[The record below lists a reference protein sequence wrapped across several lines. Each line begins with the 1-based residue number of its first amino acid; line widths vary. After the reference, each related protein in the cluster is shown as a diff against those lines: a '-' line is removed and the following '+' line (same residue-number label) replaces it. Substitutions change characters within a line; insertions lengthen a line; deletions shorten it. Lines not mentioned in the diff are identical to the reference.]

1 MKTFAELSMDFLFDT
16 SFYCRFCNFII
27 IKGAGDF
34 SSVSNFIEF
43 PHGNFIKNCLWTSI
57 GSACY
62 YALCHDTG
70 SACCFGEMNKWILS
84 CMVSLFK
91 NDAGVAAHFDR
102 KILKKFLQIGGN
114 FAYLLCRIIFRAYEI
129 KVCLKTEY
137 CNMHT
142 GREDMCSHNV
152 GAP

>member
-43 PHGNFIKNCLWTSI
+43 PHGNFIKNCLWMSI
-57 GSACY
+57 
-62 YALCHDTG
+62 G

-84 CMVSLFK
+84 CRVSLSK
-91 NDAGVAAHFDR
+91 NDTSVAAHFDR
-102 KILKKFLQIGGN
+102 KILKKFL
-114 FAYLLCRIIFRAYEI
+114 
-129 KVCLKTEY
+129 
-137 CNMHT
+137 
-142 GREDMCSHNV
+142 
-152 GAP
+152 

>member
-43 PHGNFIKNCLWTSI
+43 PHGNFIKNCLWMSI
-57 GSACY
+57 GSACCFILRIYAGSACY

-84 CMVSLFK
+84 CRVSLSK
-91 NDAGVAAHFDR
+91 NDTSVAAHFDR
-102 KILKKFLQIGGN
+102 KILKKFL
-114 FAYLLCRIIFRAYEI
+114 
-129 KVCLKTEY
+129 
-137 CNMHT
+137 
-142 GREDMCSHNV
+142 
-152 GAP
+152 